1 MLIGE
6 NSRIRNPQRAKQLID
21 FKGLSIDDNIYP
33 TDIDGLIEYHDSEY
47 IIFEIKYGDAKMPRG
62 QRLALER
69 TAKALTKAGK
79 QAIVFVCEHNV
90 KDKERPVI
98 AANCDVRE
106 MYYGYKGVWE
116 RPDES
121 LKVDEAVTRFHEYAK
136 YFNNQHN

>member
-1 MLIGE
+1 MLVGE

-33 TDIDGLIEYHDSEY
+33 TDIDGLIEYHDFEY
-47 IIFEIKYGDAKMPRG
+47 IIFEIKYDNAKMSRG

-69 TAKALTKAGK
+69 MARALTEAGR
-79 QAIVFVCEHNV
+79 QAVVFICEHKV

-116 RPDES
+116 QPDKK